1 MAAGHSH
8 YGRSDDKKV
17 DASFSIGPSEAQ
29 DSMLS
34 QRIIKNGQQVL
45 ITWKPAEEA
54 RIVRK
59 LDFLALPILPLM
71 FTWMAIDR
79 TNVSGILTST
89 FLDDTSMA
97 HDQANSGVS
106 LLWSEIVLLELRLT
120 LNHPPE
126 PPFSFTDPLGRTPS
140 PVSGLQ
146 CVGGL
151 STWGTTDIK
160 SLGFIDRYNRFGYAT
175 LFVSMWTLAGLIALY
190 RLPVYS
196 KSSGSFYV
204 AYLATQAAPS
214 WQPIN
219 VTSLSRN
226 FETPQKRAVAYA
238 VYSE

>member
-79 TNVSGILTST
+79 TNVLGILTST

-97 HDQANSGVS
+97 HDQANTGVS
-106 LLWSEIVLLELRLT
+106 LLWSEIVLLEIRLT
-120 LNHPPE
+120 YVLRTLPPPSHPTVPQDR
-126 PPFSFTDPLGRTPS
+126 PPPRGPPLLDPGSSHFLGSCRGAAVPS
-140 PVSGLQ
+140 H
-146 CVGGL
+146 
-151 STWGTTDIK
+151 
-160 SLGFIDRYNRFGYAT
+160 
-175 LFVSMWTLAGLIALY
+175 
-190 RLPVYS
+190 
-196 KSSGSFYV
+196 
-204 AYLATQAAPS
+204 
-214 WQPIN
+214 
-219 VTSLSRN
+219 
-226 FETPQKRAVAYA
+226 
-238 VYSE
+238 